1 MPKALQI
8 SVHGRPGPKKDLDY
22 ESGPNIV
29 FHFLYPSNGQYGN
42 GQKLP
47 VETKQFRRGLG
58 RPTGRGRAEP
68 AGLQAGLFGFVRE
81 ELVNEVCIRA
91 TRFKHAC

>member
-29 FHFLYPSNGQYGN
+29 FHFLHPSNGQYGK

-58 RPTGRGRAEP
+58 RPTGRGRAELELDSKLV
-68 AGLQAGLFGFVRE
+68 GFGFVRE

-91 TRFKHAC
+91 TRC